1 MSLFDYWVL
10 SSVFPSAGL
19 HYYCYHTAVVNKIA
33 AKLTKPHVTNITDIT
48 VTTTAAA
55 IISFSALTLLLI
67 VVLVVALLN
76 KAVLVRLTVLLVVD
90 TINFVTI
97 VVAAVVLHVVDD
109 IPEDSQ
115 NMFFLTPLNVVKT
128 RHKVSV

>member
-1 MSLFDYWVL
+1 M
-10 SSVFPSAGL
+10 
-19 HYYCYHTAVVNKIA
+19 
-33 AKLTKPHVTNITDIT
+33 KLTKPHVTNSADST
-48 VTTTAAA
+48 VRTTAAVL
-55 IISFSALTLLLI
+55 ISFSALTLLLI
-67 VVLVVALLN
+67 VVLAVALLS

-109 IPEDSQ
+109 IPEESQ

-128 RHKVSV
+128 RHKVRV

>member
-1 MSLFDYWVL
+1 M
-10 SSVFPSAGL
+10 
-19 HYYCYHTAVVNKIA
+19 
-33 AKLTKPHVTNITDIT
+33 KLTKPHVTNITDIT

-55 IISFSALTLLLI
+55 LISFSALTLFLI
-67 VVLVVALLN
+67 VVLAVALLS

-109 IPEDSQ
+109 IPEESQ
-115 NMFFLTPLNVVKT
+115 NMFFLAPLNVAKT
-128 RHKVSV
+128 RHKVRV